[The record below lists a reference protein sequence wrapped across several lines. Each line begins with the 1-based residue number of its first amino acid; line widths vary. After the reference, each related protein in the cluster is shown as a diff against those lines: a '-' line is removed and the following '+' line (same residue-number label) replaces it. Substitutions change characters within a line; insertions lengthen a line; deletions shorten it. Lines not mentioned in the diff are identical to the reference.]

1 MTAAVDSRR
10 TLIVAAFLGSYAAL
24 LALVS
29 DLRIVLALT
38 APLIAIPLL
47 WWTIQTPTRWLALF
61 FFSALLLPP
70 LPIAI
75 GDSGPH
81 IALAF
86 AAVGLLAGIVRMT
99 DWRIPA
105 RSLTISMLIFAAVLL
120 TSVSFAALYSGATVA
135 LASLARVA
143 LFAISVYIFLYTGY
157 GPAARNATDPL
168 RAVRLMFAL
177 AVASALFACLDF
189 YFQFPAP
196 AGYGPQFVWLDTGV
210 YRRAQGVFYEAST
223 LGNFCAFFLVMIA
236 VAMSGPKSVSPIARR
251 SMFFGGAVLSAA
263 LVFSYSRGSLINVV
277 VAVLA
282 LLYLRRERVNF
293 RRLALASM
301 LILTAAAVTVY
312 GVFPSFAQNYWT
324 RLSLSFE
331 NFFSATNGILS
342 GRLDSWGLLAG
353 FLADQPWHA
362 LAGIGYKTLP
372 YSDFV
377 GRGVVADNMYLSLLV
392 ETGVI
397 GLAVFLAFN
406 AAVLRASWRAARSV
420 DSRTAFFGAWMF
432 CFWAG
437 EMVQMLSGDL
447 FTYWRVLPVYFWVL
461 GLAVR
466 AES

>member
-1 MTAAVDSRR
+1 MVAAVDSRR
-10 TLIVAAFLGSYAAL
+10 TLGIALLLGSYAAL

-29 DLRIVLALT
+29 DLRVALALT
-38 APLIAIPLL
+38 APLVAVPLL
-47 WWTIQTPTRWLALF
+47 WWTIQTPSRWLALF

-86 AAVGLLAGIVRMT
+86 AAIGVLAGLVRMT
-99 DWRIPA
+99 DWRIPSSA
-105 RSLTISMLIFAAVLL
+105 LPVSMLLFAAALL
-120 TSVSFAALYSGATVA
+120 ASVSFAALYSGATVA
-135 LASLARVA
+135 ASSVARVA
-143 LFAISVYIFLYTGY
+143 LFAISVYIFLYTAY
-157 GPAARNATDPL
+157 GPAARNGGDSLSA
-168 RAVRLMFAL
+168 ARLLFWL

-236 VAMSGPKSVSPIARR
+236 VALSGPRRFSPISRWA
-251 SMFFGGAVLSAA
+251 MFAGGAVLSTA

-277 VAVLA
+277 VAMLA
-282 LLYLRRERVNF
+282 LLYLKRERVNF
-293 RRLALASM
+293 RRLAVAATLLLAASI
-301 LILTAAAVTVY
+301 LIVY
-312 GVFPSFAQNYWT
+312 VAFPSFAQNYWT
-324 RLSLSFE
+324 RLWLSFE

-342 GRLDSWGLLAG
+342 GRLDSWRLLTA
-353 FLADQPWHA
+353 FLAEHPWHA

-372 YSDFV
+372 YSDFI

-406 AAVLRASWRAARSV
+406 TAILRASWRSARSL
-420 DSRTAFFGAWMF
+420 DSRTAFFGAWIF
-432 CFWAG
+432 CFWTG
-437 EMVQMLSGDL
+437 EIVQMLSGDL

-466 AES
+466 SES